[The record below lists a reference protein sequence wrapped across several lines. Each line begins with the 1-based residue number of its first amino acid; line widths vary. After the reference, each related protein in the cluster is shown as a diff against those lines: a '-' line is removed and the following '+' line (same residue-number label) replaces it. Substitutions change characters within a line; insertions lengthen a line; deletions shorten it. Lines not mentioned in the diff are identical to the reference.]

1 MQGKLE
7 MNSKK
12 DLYDPASQLPP
23 PARWTH
29 LNTPWPPPAC
39 CSTSLSTTSSA
50 GFTSVVLWQQWRTNK
65 VPNTQQAWSHWNS
78 ERGHFKSWRFLW
90 IPENGVFVESFRG
103 NVWSVLIG
111 FHPIQT
117 SLGFAL
123 LVLILKLDLWS
134 GPSLPFVAQ
143 IFSWTNSKS
152 WPGKLLFHQEN
163 KWLKSLSCL
172 ISGFKC
178 SVIISLNWSNA
189 VYKLKITEAGTL
201 TTSRSYRSN
210 TQKLLWETHC
220 KKRDVRR
227 WSFSWKYKATP
238 PSLAHGNALL
248 YAFFKEYPRTG
259 LKFRLEQ
266 HFSPAFCFPAGAGSG
281 AIWRKLETD
290 HWSNS

>member
-1 MQGKLE
+1 MGKLE

-12 DLYDPASQLPP
+12 DLYDHPASASSTSSVGSPHGRHQPVAPLPFQLPLLQASP
-23 PARWTH
+23 QWCFDSMKDQQSAKQSANHSRPRVIEIQKGD
-29 LNTPWPPPAC
+29 
-39 CSTSLSTTSSA
+39 TSQ
-50 GFTSVVLWQQWRTNK
+50 LWK
-65 VPNTQQAWSHWNS
+65 VPRS
-78 ERGHFKSWRFLW
+78 FCWR
-90 IPENGVFVESFRG
+90 VFGET
-103 NVWSVLIG
+103 VWSVLIG

-134 GPSLPFVAQ
+134 GRSLPFVAQ

-248 YAFFKEYPRTG
+248 CAFFKEYPRTG

>member
-1 MQGKLE
+1 MKRSELTIRCPSGG
-7 MNSKK
+7 
-12 DLYDPASQLPP
+12 
-23 PARWTH
+23 WT
-29 LNTPWPPPAC
+29 
-39 CSTSLSTTSSA
+39 
-50 GFTSVVLWQQWRTNK
+50 K
-65 VPNTQQAWSHWNS
+65 
-78 ERGHFKSWRFLW
+78 
-90 IPENGVFVESFRG
+90 
-103 NVWSVLIG
+103 
-111 FHPIQT
+111 
-117 SLGFAL
+117 
-123 LVLILKLDLWS
+123 
-134 GPSLPFVAQ
+134 VAQ
-143 IFSWTNSKS
+143 IFSWTLPNHDLV
-152 WPGKLLFHQEN
+152 KLLFHQEN